1 MAQNTQDE
9 EVLSD
14 LLLYWE
20 EEFEKGLSI
29 SPEDL
34 CKEYPHLLAQVK
46 KGIKALR
53 ASIWNE
59 PIDSDTAEPI
69 TELFEFLTLQ
79 SVIKDRFRIDLILGT
94 GGHGIV
100 YKAWDLQLH
109 RFVAIKSAKKFGAL
123 PEQKKLE
130 LLEEARKI
138 GNLKHLGILPLY
150 DILELNSTFL
160 MISEFV
166 EAGNLT
172 EAINNKNLT
181 LIQKITILHKIAL
194 ALHHAHEHGII
205 HRDLKSS
212 NILLA
217 DNLEPKIYDFGNSL
231 YINSESPDANVGSI
245 HFASPEQIQGAAPN
259 ASSDIWSFGITL
271 FHLITGKLPFNADS
285 PQELI
290 QQIMHQPAP
299 AIRLLNPAIPKK
311 LERILLACIQ
321 KDPNKRYSSAI
332 PLALDLESLL
342 SSINKNIH
350 RKKAILLALFSLS
363 FIALGLTTYWYTFL
377 LKSPKGM
384 DIVRSKPARPLTP
397 ENLAILNSHL
407 NLIEFWA
414 NPKKNCWSQP
424 REGLFLGD
432 GVGNLS
438 FKEPLPLNFTL
449 QFDLKVINGL
459 RARLILNNNTEDK
472 SERKLIHIGNEGFT
486 RTIGLYGYGKDPLI
500 DKQIPYEINQLLH
513 CKLILK
519 DSSFQFLIDDL
530 EVSRGSFKSLHN
542 SSQKSSLI
550 IHLSSGD
557 NFSPGTVEFSNLK
570 LDP

>member
-20 EEFEKGLSI
+20 EKSENGITL
-29 SPEDL
+29 SPEEL
-34 CKEYPHLLAQVK
+34 CKEYPHLLEPIK
-46 KGIKALR
+46 KGIKALK
-53 ASIWNE
+53 ASIWND
-59 PIDSDTAEPI
+59 PPDSENSGPVS
-69 TELFEFLTLQ
+69 ELFEFLTLQ
-79 SVIKDRFRIDLILGT
+79 SVIKDRFRIDLILGS
-94 GGHGIV
+94 GGHGII

-109 RFVAIKSAKKFGAL
+109 RFVAIKCTKKPGPL
-123 PEQKKLE
+123 PQQKKPE

-138 GNLKHLGILPLY
+138 GNLKHPGILPLY
-150 DILELNSTFL
+150 DILDLYDTFL
-160 MISEFV
+160 LVSEFV
-166 EAGNLT
+166 SEGDLAKAT
-172 EAINNKNLT
+172 YTQNLT
-181 LIQKITILHKIAL
+181 LIQKITILHKITL
-194 ALHHAHEHGII
+194 ALHHAHEHSII
-205 HRDLKSS
+205 HCDLKPS
-212 NILLA
+212 NILLSE
-217 DNLEPKIYDFGNSL
+217 NLEPKICDFGNALDQNNSSPESTIGSL
-231 YINSESPDANVGSI
+231 
-245 HFASPEQIQGAAPN
+245 HFASPEKIQGSPPN
-259 ASSDIWSFGITL
+259 ISSDIWSFGITL
-271 FHLITGKLPFNADS
+271 YNLMTGKLPFNADS

-290 QQIMHQPAP
+290 QQIMHQPTP
-299 AIRLLNPAIPKK
+299 SLRLMNPKIPKR
-311 LERILLACIQ
+311 LDRILLSCLQ
-321 KDPNKRYSSAI
+321 KDPSKRYSSAGT
-332 PLALDLESLL
+332 LALDLESLL
-342 SSINKNIH
+342 NSINKNVH
-350 RKKAILLALFSLS
+350 RKKTMLLSLFSFS

-384 DIVRSKPARPLTP
+384 DIVRAKPSRSLAPQ
-397 ENLAILNSHL
+397 NLAILNSQL
-407 NLIEFWA
+407 NLIAFWT

-472 SERKLIHIGNEGFT
+472 SERKLLHIGNEGFT

-519 DSSFQFLIDDL
+519 DSSFQFLVDNL
-530 EVSRGSFKSLHN
+530 EVSAGSFKSLLN

-550 IHLSSGD
+550 LHLSSGD

-570 LDP
+570 IEP

>member
-29 SPEDL
+29 SPEEL

-138 GNLKHLGILPLY
+138 GNLQHLGILPLY

-172 EAINNKNLT
+172 EAINTKNLS
-181 LIQKITILHKIAL
+181 LIQKITILQKIAL

-350 RKKAILLALFSLS
+350 RKKAMLLALFSLS

-472 SERKLIHIGNEGFT
+472 SERKLLHIGNEGFT

-500 DKQIPYEINQLLH
+500 DKQIPYEINQILH

-519 DSSFQFLIDDL
+519 DSSFQLLIDDL
-530 EVSRGSFKSLHN
+530 EVSAGSFKSSHN

-550 IHLSSGD
+550 LHLSAGD